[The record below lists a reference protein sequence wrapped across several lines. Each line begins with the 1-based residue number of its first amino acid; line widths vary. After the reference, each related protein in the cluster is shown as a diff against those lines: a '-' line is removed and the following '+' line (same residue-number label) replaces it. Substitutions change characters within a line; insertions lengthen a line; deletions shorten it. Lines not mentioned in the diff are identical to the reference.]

1 MLGINLHFFFE
12 LYFQTMAAVLVRFE
26 AGQNTVLDE
35 SLQAEQPEHNYFVE
49 ELLTRRSVSVICQRV
64 FKCN

>member
-1 MLGINLHFFFE
+1 MRLGINLHFFFE

-26 AGQNTVLDE
+26 AGQNPVLKDIY
-35 SLQAEQPEHNYFVE
+35 LQ
-49 ELLTRRSVSVICQRV
+49 LLCGGAAHQKVSFCHLSV